1 MENKKLKKI
10 IKSPINTKNKKT
22 INNITKNNS
31 SSNNERIRTFSGTF
45 SNFNESNISNTERF
59 NKSNNLKLFKNQ
71 LSEEGEE
78 FEGLFQRFKD
88 NVLKEMR
95 NKYNINKKEYN
106 KKFRTVSDLENVVKN
121 TKFDLENTNE
131 NNLMTFNQN
140 NKLYFENK
148 RVKEIN
154 SFNKD
159 EISSIKSINE
169 KIINQINKFDKNTR
183 EKNFESTKLQKDL
196 EIARMKCKEIS
207 NDISV
212 IIVEINSG
220 KSGIINFHSKIQKLK
235 KQLSKFKIKNK
246 SVSG

>member
-95 NKYNINKKEYN
+95 NKYNIKN
-106 KKFRTVSDLENVVKN
+106 LE
-121 TKFDLENTNE
+121 L
-131 NNLMTFNQN
+131 
-140 NKLYFENK
+140 
-148 RVKEIN
+148 
-154 SFNKD
+154 
-159 EISSIKSINE
+159 
-169 KIINQINKFDKNTR
+169 
-183 EKNFESTKLQKDL
+183 
-196 EIARMKCKEIS
+196 
-207 NDISV
+207 
-212 IIVEINSG
+212 
-220 KSGIINFHSKIQKLK
+220 
-235 KQLSKFKIKNK
+235 
-246 SVSG
+246 

>member
-1 MENKKLKKI
+1 
-10 IKSPINTKNKKT
+10 
-22 INNITKNNS
+22 
-31 SSNNERIRTFSGTF
+31 
-45 SNFNESNISNTERF
+45 
-59 NKSNNLKLFKNQ
+59 
-71 LSEEGEE
+71 
-78 FEGLFQRFKD
+78 
-88 NVLKEMR
+88 
-95 NKYNINKKEYN
+95 
-106 KKFRTVSDLENVVKN
+106 
-121 TKFDLENTNE
+121 
-131 NNLMTFNQN
+131 MTFNQN

-220 KSGIINFHSKIQKLK
+220 KSGIIDFHSKIQKLK

-246 SVSG
+246 SVSGEINYLIKKFS